1 MAYYDISESDQ
12 PLYKIWDLATK
23 IETMSLAEVEAS
35 GKWSEM
41 VELMKKLHS

>member
-1 MAYYDISESDQ
+1 MAYYDTGESDQ
-12 PLYKIWDLATK
+12 PLYKIWDLATE

>member
-1 MAYYDISESDQ
+1 MAYYDISESDHT
-12 PLYKIWDLATK
+12 LYKIWDLATE

-35 GKWSEM
+35 GKWGEM